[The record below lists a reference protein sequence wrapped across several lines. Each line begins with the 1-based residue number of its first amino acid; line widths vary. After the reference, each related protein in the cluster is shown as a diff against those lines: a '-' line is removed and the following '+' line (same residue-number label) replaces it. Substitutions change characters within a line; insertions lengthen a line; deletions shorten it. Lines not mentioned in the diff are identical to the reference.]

1 MNEELEKEVK
11 KLVHAEV
18 RNAFKTMKG
27 EQEKIAKTAAE
38 YAVDKLASEFDAMLG
53 KASRGQA
60 VLEATVESVK
70 KMTESLK
77 EDAKRD
83 RENGRDLLE
92 KVTKIEYISLDSETV
107 SRVRSFIKSPVK
119 YMIKTIAGIE

>member
-1 MNEELEKEVK
+1 MNEELEKEIK

-18 RNAFKTMKG
+18 RNAFQKMKG
-27 EQEKIAKTAAE
+27 EQEKIAKSAAE
-38 YAVDKLASEFDAMLG
+38 FAVERLATEFDAMLG

-60 VLEATVESVK
+60 VLESTVDTVK
-70 KMTESLK
+70 SMAQSLK

-83 RENGRDLLE
+83 REKNRDLLE

-107 SRVRSFIKSPVK
+107 TRVRSFIKAPVK
-119 YMIKTIAGIE
+119 YMIKTIAGID

>member
-1 MNEELEKEVK
+1 MTEELEKEVK

-18 RNAFKTMKG
+18 RNAFQKMKG
-27 EQEKIAKTAAE
+27 EQEKIAKTAAQ

-70 KMTESLK
+70 NMAQNLRD
-77 EDAKRD
+77 DAKRD
-83 RENGRDLLE
+83 RDKNRDLVE

-107 SRVRSFIKSPVK
+107 TRVRSFIKSPVK
-119 YMIKTIAGIE
+119 YVIKTIAGIE